1 MLIRY
6 LSLCLDSR
14 NKFDLNCFNGRLINT
29 SLPNFKMCSLS
40 LLCLLQKMFDG
51 NINLQSKIC
60 YMFLRQNMF
69 FIYLHITYSKH
80 YIYIYIQTTGFFF
93 FQFAWTQPAIFSNLS
108 QGYIILIQCKCFN

>member
-80 YIYIYIQTTGFFF
+80 YIYIYIFKQQDFF
-93 FQFAWTQPAIFSNLS
+93 FSNLLGHS
-108 QGYIILIQCKCFN
+108 QLFFKSISRIYYIDTV